1 MRFHDEGLNEE
12 ESKTN
17 VRLKGTKAYTG
28 LHSFLFSALYG
39 GQSPES
45 RLVRFNPE

>member
-17 VRLKGTKAYTG
+17 VRLKGTKTYAG
-28 LHSFLFSALYG
+28 LHSLFSALHG